1 MDVTSALGNEA
12 SFIGVEHF
20 LAEQETHM
28 RILKLFDYLVSFRN
42 YFFRFFLDILPLTV
56 IKIIKHVSKMQLIYL
71 VQRAILSCGILMF
84 MEQIILKD
92 VGLPGMVTHSFNL
105 NTWEKEAGRMPQFWM
120 SLLSSR
126 TGRAIERLCP
136 PTQTDIRLQTSK
148 HILKPWKSTKM
159 CMSIFSVFPPSWW
172 SSLNCKFRVPRTCFN
187 YN

>member
-1 MDVTSALGNEA
+1 
-12 SFIGVEHF
+12 
-20 LAEQETHM
+20 
-28 RILKLFDYLVSFRN
+28 
-42 YFFRFFLDILPLTV
+42 
-56 IKIIKHVSKMQLIYL
+56 
-71 VQRAILSCGILMF
+71 
-84 MEQIILKD
+84 
-92 VGLPGMVTHSFNL
+92 MVTHSFNL

-187 YN
+187 YNWSDSEAAACIEEFTIIKVYLLLKMSFWHHPGLSPWHKFTKR